1 MKSTLYNQKNLLSIV
16 EIWKFFLF
24 DKFVGKQKLLGIFTY
39 KVQIFSLLSILYR
52 VYFYSYGWVIP
63 YVFIFDYFS
72 SFYFLNHMFFF
83 SLFLCYFFLFILFCL
98 WRTSWLIMNKLVD
111 NFKIY
116 VKPGVV
122 SVLAFAFI
130 WASFFLF
137 VMFF

>member
-83 SLFLCYFFLFILFCL
+83 SLFLCYFLLFVLFCL
-98 WRTSWLIMNKLVD
+98 FRTSWLIMSKLVD

-116 VKPGVV
+116 VKPGVL
-122 SVLAFAFI
+122 SVVVFALI

>member
-1 MKSTLYNQKNLLSIV
+1 MKSTLYNKKNLLSIV